1 MTFHTLIHIRDRDLG
16 EHRPITLA
24 LCAETGPVWLRWFKL
39 EVTKA
44 IGCNCEK
51 IYWAQDADFRSRF
64 VAFVAG
70 EKAEKNRPL
79 NIRVDGY

>member
-1 MTFHTLIHIRDRDLG
+1 MAVHVTRYLSDKDLG
-16 EHRPITLA
+16 EHRPIILA
-24 LCAETGPVWLRWFKL
+24 LCAETGPVWLRWFKC

-51 IYWAQDADFRSRF
+51 IYWAQDEDFRSRF

-70 EKAEKNRPL
+70 EKMKKNRPL
-79 NIRVDGY
+79 DIRVDGY